1 MQKTSMLTKEEA
13 IKNRK
18 WYLVDASG
26 LVLGKLAVK
35 AANLIRGKNK
45 ANFTP
50 NQDCGDHLIII
61 NSDQVVLTG
70 NKKDNEFWYHHSQYM
85 GGIKKT
91 SGRDMINKN
100 SDKLVFNAVK
110 GMLPDNRLS
119 RRLITKVHVFKNDK
133 HNMEAQKPTL
143 LNWS

>member
-1 MQKTSMLTKEEA
+1 
-13 IKNRK
+13 
-18 WYLVDASG
+18 
-26 LVLGKLAVK
+26 
-35 AANLIRGKNK
+35 
-45 ANFTP
+45 
-50 NQDCGDHLIII
+50 
-61 NSDQVVLTG
+61 
-70 NKKDNEFWYHHSQYM
+70 M

-143 LNWS
+143 LN